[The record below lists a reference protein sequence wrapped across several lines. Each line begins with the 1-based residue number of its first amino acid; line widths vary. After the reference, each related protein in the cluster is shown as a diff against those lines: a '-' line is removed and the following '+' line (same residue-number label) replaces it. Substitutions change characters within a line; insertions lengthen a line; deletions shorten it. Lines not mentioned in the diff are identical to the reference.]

1 MFNYLFLFLVK
12 SQVSK
17 SNSILSK
24 FGVIFDVNIKN
35 NQFVIMKET
44 LYKNEVDVSFF
55 DSYFD
60 ATAYLNFNSEESYI
74 DNISLNQEKEVL
86 KTLKKILA
94 YKEKNYLKFV
104 QHNFNRLLNL
114 IKNNKEEY
122 EKYLKMKEKT
132 LNGLK
137 QC

>member
-12 SQVSK
+12 SKVSK

-24 FGVIFDVNIKN
+24 FGVTFDVNIKN

-60 ATAYLNFNSEESYI
+60 AIAYLDFNSAKSDIE
-74 DNISLNQEKEVL
+74 NISLNQEQEVV

-94 YKEKNYLKFV
+94 YKEKNYFQFV

-122 EKYLKMKEKT
+122 EKYLKMKETT

-137 QC
+137 